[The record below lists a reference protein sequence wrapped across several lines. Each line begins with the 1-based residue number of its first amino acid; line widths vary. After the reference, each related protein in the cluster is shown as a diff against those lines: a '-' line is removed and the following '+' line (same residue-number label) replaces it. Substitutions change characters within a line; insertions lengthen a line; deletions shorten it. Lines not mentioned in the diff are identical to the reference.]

1 MLRIHFLAS
10 TLLASLV
17 SASDYAAL
25 GQRSVI
31 TARAVLPPR
40 GLYGRQ
46 NQFTCAQATD
56 TVCGDGS
63 GCCPQGAACFSSSG
77 VGLCSVTCEAAQPTC
92 VFNSVTACCPVGDSC
107 GGSLCIP
114 AGMNTGMVGLA
125 VASMD
130 PPPTTSLAVI
140 SMSPADAA
148 DLHAEPTPG
157 AQSFSYSVV
166 SMKVADNG
174 THSDSSQPSVV
185 VVSHTTSITTT
196 PGGMASTA
204 TFGLGSRPSTS
215 GPLQVSINAAPT
227 PASYNALINL
237 AGLAAL
243 GLAL

>member
-17 SASDYAAL
+17 AATDFAAL
-25 GQRSVI
+25 GQRSVV

-63 GCCPQGAACFSSSG
+63 GCCPQGAACFSSGG

-92 VFNSVTACCPVGDSC
+92 VFNAVTACCPQGDAC

-114 AGMNTGMVGLA
+114 AGMNTGIVPDL
-125 VASMD
+125 ASMAA
-130 PPPTTSLAVI
+130 PPTTAVAVVSI
-140 SMSPADAA
+140 NTGDAV
-148 DLHAEPTPG
+148 PTP
-157 AQSFSYSVV
+157 APQSFSYSVV
-166 SMKVADNG
+166 SINIAGGNVSA
-174 THSDSSQPSVV
+174 PSAPSIV
-185 VVSHTTSITTT
+185 VVSSTTSITTT
-196 PGGMASTA
+196 PAGLASTA
-204 TFGLGSRPSTS
+204 TFGLGSLPSTS
-215 GPLQVSINAAPT
+215 GPVQVSVNAAPT
-227 PASYNALINL
+227 PVSYNALINL

>member
-1 MLRIHFLAS
+1 MLCIYFLAS

-17 SASDYAAL
+17 SATDFAAL

-63 GCCPQGAACFSSSG
+63 GCCPQGAACFSSAG

-92 VFNSVTACCPVGDSC
+92 VFNSVTACCPVGDAC

-114 AGMNTGMVGLA
+114 AGMNTGLDL
-125 VASMD
+125 ASME
-130 PPPTTSLAVI
+130 PPPITSLAVVSI
-140 SMSPADAA
+140 NTGDVNIAA
-148 DLHAEPTPG
+148 PTPG
-157 AQSFSYSVV
+157 SQSYSYSVV
-166 SMKVADNG
+166 SINLAGNPGNG
-174 THSDSSQPSVV
+174 SQPSVV
-185 VVSHTTSITTT
+185 VVSSTTSITTT
-196 PGGMASTA
+196 PGGLASTA
-204 TFGLGSRPSTS
+204 TFGLGSKPSTS
-215 GPLQVSINAAPT
+215 GPLQVSVNAAPT
-227 PASYNALINL
+227 PASNNNLLKL